1 MFAEK
6 KDISHP
12 ENICYLSS
20 EMIRWYTRESAMN
33 RQKYYWFHI
42 KPTNTPGSQLLCWHS
57 TLKVWQIPICE
68 AHSPAPAPVISPVMA
83 HAAVMPRTLSL
94 ARHLRAEQRDRVG
107 AAQNIGPLLNVM
119 NIPVFSCSCPHQS
132 SIIVMLLLPLLPES
146 ICIMLMTNI
155 NCFLIIMNQKY
166 GKDLAGGETD
176 REMGKNHIRADQ
188 KQTVTQTYW
197 LCVFCLTGPRYF
209 LRSVSVWSGTGEIS
223 GGGGEQE
230 EGEDDGPVPALWK
243 LESDKNKTSKKLLC
257 HQRLNPLESDARS
270 VATSILVQSDWVPT
284 AKWSQSFSIIG
295 GRHANSD
302 GFIN

>member
-1 MFAEK
+1 MLYSSPSVYILTTA
-6 KDISHP
+6 SMCNGGLATR
-12 ENICYLSS
+12 ENAIPIQCLQRKRTYL
-20 EMIRWYTRESAMN
+20 IRRTFVIWVARWYTRESAMN

-94 ARHLRAEQRDRVG
+94 TRHLRGEERDRVG
-107 AAQNIGPLLNVM
+107 ATQNIGPLLNVM

-176 REMGKNHIRADQ
+176 REMGKNLIWADQ
-188 KQTVTQTYW
+188 PQTVTQTYW
-197 LCVFCLTGPRYF
+197 LCVFCLTGLWYF

-230 EGEDDGPVPALWK
+230 EGGWWWSRPRS
-243 LESDKNKTSKKLLC
+243 LEI
-257 HQRLNPLESDARS
+257 R
-270 VATSILVQSDWVPT
+270 IW
-284 AKWSQSFSIIG
+284 
-295 GRHANSD
+295 
-302 GFIN
+302 